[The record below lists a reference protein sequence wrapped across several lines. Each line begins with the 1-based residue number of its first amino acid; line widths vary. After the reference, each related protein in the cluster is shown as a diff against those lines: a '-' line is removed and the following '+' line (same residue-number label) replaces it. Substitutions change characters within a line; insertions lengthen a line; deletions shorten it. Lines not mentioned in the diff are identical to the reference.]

1 MRSLLLSLFSLVFI
15 LSIAEG
21 SRRRDRLSDR
31 ELRRLTEAVAERL
44 ESSDRLGPLISA
56 LKENT
61 VAMSRLLDQASGRN
75 VSKRLTRIERQL
87 KKTVSVSQQKS
98 WSLKVVRMLG
108 PSLKRLAMG
117 TQRLEAAVNNLRNR
131 TGLPPLP
138 AANRTRSKNATT
150 SGSCITT
157 ARFTCEYV
165 LLKSQPFARAAKLC
179 KVRYNGNLLQGN
191 NKGDERVIRQKLTA
205 DKATRKSF
213 VWVRP
218 RRKTRRGCLVVNAAG
233 TYARKPCWAKM
244 KAVCAVRKAAGKR
257 KRM

>member
-138 AANRTRSKNATT
+138 PLT
-150 SGSCITT
+150 
-157 ARFTCEYV
+157 
-165 LLKSQPFARAAKLC
+165 ARAA
-179 KVRYNGNLLQGN
+179 RTPQHP
-191 NKGDERVIRQKLTA
+191 DRA
-205 DKATRKSF
+205 SP
-213 VWVRP
+213 P
-218 RRKTRRGCLVVNAAG
+218 RASPASTS
-233 TYARKPCWAKM
+233 Y
-244 KAVCAVRKAAGKR
+244 
-257 KRM
+257 